1 MHSNVISIVVQK
13 EIQQQQ
19 QHKKAQKRQFQ
30 EVGSNWKCGM
40 GILLTQGC
48 LAGY

>member
-1 MHSNVISIVVQK
+1 MHINVISIVV
-13 EIQQQQ
+13 QQQQ

-40 GILLTQGC
+40 GILLTQRY